1 MSCYRKELIT
11 NDKGSYDGIIDM
23 IYVLTMEKSKKRHQS
38 IYSQLNKFKLT
49 KNAKIMFNKGYKTCK
64 KISCNKYECQQV
76 KTPPHDITHA
86 MNEIYKDAIDNN
98 YKTILILEDD
108 FIVSERI
115 NNNQVIMDIK
125 KIINDYKHSE
135 LILKLGCLPFVT
147 MPYNNEYRRVI
158 LSAGAHAVLYND
170 IAFRKIYNKKLFAL
184 DDYDALLNRHF
195 LGRELMYKEPL
206 MYQLVQESENMKYWD
221 DWNGGLL
228 NSGEWFFSLMK
239 YLRID
244 KSVEPGTSLV
254 YKYHGIANFLFFIL
268 MIIIIYY
275 LGRILIGFVL
285 PLKIM
290 ELKGKKKR
298 RKMKGGA
305 KNRRVSKNY
314 CHYPL

>member
-125 KIINDYKHSE
+125 
-135 LILKLGCLPFVT
+135 
-147 MPYNNEYRRVI
+147 NN
-158 LSAGAHAVLYND
+158 
-170 IAFRKIYNKKLFAL
+170 
-184 DDYDALLNRHF
+184 
-195 LGRELMYKEPL
+195 
-206 MYQLVQESENMKYWD
+206 
-221 DWNGGLL
+221 
-228 NSGEWFFSLMK
+228 
-239 YLRID
+239 
-244 KSVEPGTSLV
+244 
-254 YKYHGIANFLFFIL
+254 
-268 MIIIIYY
+268 
-275 LGRILIGFVL
+275 
-285 PLKIM
+285 
-290 ELKGKKKR
+290 
-298 RKMKGGA
+298 
-305 KNRRVSKNY
+305 
-314 CHYPL
+314 